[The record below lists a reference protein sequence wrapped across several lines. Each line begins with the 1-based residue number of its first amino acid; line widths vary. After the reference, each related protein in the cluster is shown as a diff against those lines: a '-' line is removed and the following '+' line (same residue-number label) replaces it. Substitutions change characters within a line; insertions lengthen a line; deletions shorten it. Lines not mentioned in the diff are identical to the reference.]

1 MAMRLSLVHQESEL
15 PKTPAP
21 HRTFEELLSEQLDPL
36 FRTALRLCGGQAADA
51 EDLIQETALR
61 GFERFHQLR
70 DPGAGKSWL
79 FTILTRTHLNRLRA
93 ARRSAET
100 LFSDLGVREFEQALA
115 AYTKEGANA
124 SDPGVSQDLTMAL
137 DRLDP
142 ELRAAVTLVDL
153 EGFRQ
158 REAADMLGV
167 AEGTIASRLFRAR
180 RALRRWL
187 ALPREQG
194 KAGRLS

>member
-1 MAMRLSLVHQESEL
+1 MRLSLVARESGL
-15 PKTPAP
+15 PPAP

-36 FRTALRLCGGQAADA
+36 YRTAVRLCGGNETEA
-51 EDLIQETALR
+51 EDLLQDAALR

-70 DPGAGKSWL
+70 DPRSAKSWL
-79 FTILTRTHLNRLRA
+79 FTILTRTHLNRVRA
-93 ARRSAET
+93 ARRSGET
-100 LFSDLGVREFEQALA
+100 LFSDLGEEALEQAMA
-115 AYTKEGANA
+115 AYSRD
-124 SDPGVSQDLTMAL
+124 SDHPSSGTTGEDLTMAL

-158 REAADMLGV
+158 REAAEMLGV
-167 AEGTIASRLFRAR
+167 PEGTVASRLFRAR

-187 ALPREQG
+187 VPAQEQG
-194 KAGRLS
+194 KAGKSL